1 MKTLIDNES
10 GTLVF
15 IPQSASDKNLLYH
28 LLNCADIT
36 QFTEY
41 LKAEQQ
47 LGAHAVTS
55 DMGVS
60 VEEFTGYPMTVG
72 TDTRHDRSPLSTM
85 QPSNMMNVLPD
96 FESEIQF
103 DITKTLIGFSR
114 DSSWWAVT
122 GLRCYRVTCSLLFV
136 RQFTLFCR
144 SCFFSFTLKTTRMR
158 KNKCL

>member
-1 MKTLIDNES
+1 MYCLYTVLYYTILYDTIFFNPYIEETNNNGVIHMKTLIDNES

-47 LGAHAVTS
+47 LGAHAVTN
-55 DMGVS
+55 DIGVS

-72 TDTRHDRSPLSTM
+72 TDTRYDRSPLSTM
-85 QPSNMMNVLPD
+85 QPMNVLPD
-96 FESEIQF
+96 FESLIQF

-114 DSSWWAVT
+114 DSS
-122 GLRCYRVTCSLLFV
+122 
-136 RQFTLFCR
+136 
-144 SCFFSFTLKTTRMR
+144 
-158 KNKCL
+158 